1 MLNNMLENLNIVI
14 PLIIFFLIDIFLF
27 IIFLIK
33 YKQHINISKKI
44 DEIYSKIH
52 NDINFAVVPNSINLS
67 PSTDDF
73 IQFAIEVWRI
83 EQRITKIQSILP
95 ENQKKGI
102 ENSTKKLRRYFEKY
116 DIEIRDYT
124 NQKFNDGLNLD
135 VLSVEK
141 KPNIAESI
149 IKETIEPTIM
159 YRGQVV
165 RKAKIIVLTKEN

>member
-1 MLNNMLENLNIVI
+1 MLNSMLENLNIII

-33 YKQHINISKKI
+33 YKQQIDISKKI

-83 EQRITKIQSILP
+83 EQRMIKIQNILP
-95 ENQKKGI
+95 ENQKKGV
-102 ENSTKKLRRYFEKY
+102 ENSTKKLKRYFEKY
-116 DIEIRDYT
+116 DIEIIDYT

-141 KPNIAESI
+141 KPNITEPI

-165 RKAKIIVLTKEN
+165 RKAKIIVLTKGN

>member
-1 MLNNMLENLNIVI
+1 MLNSMLENLNIIISLV
-14 PLIIFFLIDIFLF
+14 IFFLIDIFLF
-27 IIFLIK
+27 IIFLAK
-33 YKQHINISKKI
+33 YRQQIDISKKI
-44 DEIYSKIH
+44 DEMYSKIH
-52 NDINFAVVPNSINLS
+52 NDINFAVAPNFIKLS

-73 IQFAIEVWRI
+73 IQFAIGVWRI
-83 EQRITKIQSILP
+83 EQRIIRMQNILP

-102 ENSTKKLRRYFEKY
+102 ENSTRKLKRYFEKY
-116 DIEIRDYT
+116 DIEIIDYT

-141 KPNIAESI
+141 KPNITESI

-165 RKAKIIVLTKEN
+165 RKAKIIVLTKGN

>member
-1 MLNNMLENLNIVI
+1 MLNSMLENLNIVI
-14 PLIIFFLIDIFLF
+14 PLVIFFLIDIFLF
-27 IIFLIK
+27 VIFLIK
-33 YKQHINISKKI
+33 YKQQIDISKKI
-44 DEIYSKIH
+44 DEMYSKIH
-52 NDINFAVVPNSINLS
+52 NDINFAVVPNSIKLS
-67 PSTDDF
+67 PGTDDF

-83 EQRITKIQSILP
+83 EQRIIKIQNILP

-102 ENSTKKLRRYFEKY
+102 ENSTKKLKRYFEKY
-116 DIEIRDYT
+116 DIEIIDYT

-135 VLSVEK
+135 VLSFER
-141 KPNIAESI
+141 KPNVTEPI